1 MPVGAWPS
9 MLPTGSRRSRWWLVV
24 VAALVM
30 GTAGIYQ
37 FGWSSIRPA
46 LGVRIGAT
54 ETALGTAFTL
64 FVVFQT
70 VAQFPAGWVRD
81 RYGPRIPLLVGAAC
95 LAAGFWGV
103 GVARSVPAA
112 YLSYAVGGVG
122 VAVAYTVTV
131 NTAVKWFTARRG
143 LATSVVTM
151 SFAGVSFLAIP
162 AISTGVDA
170 AFGRTM
176 LGLALVTGA
185 VAVLGAVVL
194 RDPGGTDH
202 ESVEEVD
209 ERTYTWRET
218 IRTWQFWLLY
228 VVFALLNG
236 VGLMVI
242 GKAVTYVSVLS
253 LPASVGTASAS
264 LIALGDAVGII
275 VVGSLSD
282 YLGRVRSVS
291 ISLVL
296 SGVSLGGAVVLGE
309 AGIAWA
315 FVALVAATVFFR
327 SPAFAIFPSI
337 VGEYYGRAHSS
348 ENYAALY
355 TAKLFGG
362 VFGGVVASALVVTVG
377 WSESFALGG
386 GLLVLAGVAVAFLR
400 PV

>member
-1 MPVGAWPS
+1 MTPS
-9 MLPTGSRRSRWWLVV
+9 ASGRSRWWLVV

-30 GTAGIYQ
+30 GTAGVYQ
-37 FGWSSIRPA
+37 FGWSSLRPV

-64 FVVFQT
+64 FVIFQT

-81 RYGPRIPLLVGAAC
+81 RYGPRIPLLVGAGC
-95 LAAGFWGV
+95 LAAGFWGL
-103 GVARSVPAA
+103 GVARSVPVA
-112 YLSYAVGGVG
+112 YLSVAVGGIG
-122 VAVAYTVTV
+122 VAAAYTVTV
-131 NTAVKWFTARRG
+131 NTAVKWFTTRRG

-151 SFAGVSFLAIP
+151 SFSGVSVLVIP
-162 AISTGVDA
+162 AIRTGVDVD
-170 AFGRTM
+170 FGTTT
-176 LGLALVTGA
+176 LALAALTGS
-185 VAVLGAVVL
+185 VAVVGAVVL
-194 RDPGGTDH
+194 RDPGETA
-202 ESVEEVD
+202 EAEVDLTD

-218 IRTWQFWLLY
+218 VRTWQFWLLY
-228 VVFALLNG
+228 VVFAVLNG

-264 LIALGDAVGII
+264 LIALGDAVGIL
-275 VVGSLSD
+275 VVGGLSD

-291 ISLVL
+291 VSLVL
-296 SGVSLGGAVVLGE
+296 SGLSLGGAVLLGE
-309 AGIAWA
+309 AGFAWG
-315 FVALVAATVFFR
+315 FVALLGATVFFR
-327 SPAFAIFPSI
+327 SPSFAIFPSI

-362 VFGGVVASALVVTVG
+362 VFGGVVASALVLLIG
-377 WSESFALGG
+377 WSASFALGG
-386 GLLVLAGVAVAFLR
+386 GLLVLAGLALAFLR